1 MISKKTK
8 IKNKF
13 LKFYF
18 YFDKKTFIDKETRNT
33 LSGVFFEN
41 YVANELTNAG
51 IKLFY
56 WKGKRNSEFEFLVE
70 KDSKIIAI
78 DVKKSKG
85 TLNSIN
91 EFRNHNENNTVVKIS
106 SNYYGY
112 NKDNQILTIP
122 FYDVFLFCRSLC
134 D

>member
-1 MISKKTK
+1 M
-8 IKNKF
+8 
-13 LKFYF
+13 
-18 YFDKKTFIDKETRNT
+18 
-33 LSGVFFEN
+33 
-41 YVANELTNAG
+41 TNAG